1 MIMMRKRVRD
11 IEGER
16 ERAWRKYESTKLSLL
31 NGTFTLWDFSW
42 NRIFQHPV
50 RWRAVIV
57 ELLYTAPR
65 HIYTQFTISLND
77 ESQDDD
83 DDVEIEFMDGNEGDG
98 KIFNQIHEIQN
109 NGKLNVFEKFK

>member
-1 MIMMRKRVRD
+1 M
-11 IEGER
+11 
-16 ERAWRKYESTKLSLL
+16 ACSH
-31 NGTFTLWDFSW
+31 SW
-42 NRIFQHPV
+42 
-50 RWRAVIV
+50 V

-77 ESQDDD
+77 ESQDDDD

-109 NGKLNVFEKFK
+109 NGKLNVFEKFKKVSNPCKLLYIQNAITSR